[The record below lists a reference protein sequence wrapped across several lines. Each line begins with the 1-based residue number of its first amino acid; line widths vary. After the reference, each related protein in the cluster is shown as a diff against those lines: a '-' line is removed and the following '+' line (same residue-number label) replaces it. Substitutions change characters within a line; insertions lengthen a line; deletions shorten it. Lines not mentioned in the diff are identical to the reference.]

1 MQLLQKNLENKYNND
16 KTYCKDKH
24 YCHYTGKYRG
34 AAHSMYNLKYIIPK
48 KFDRFF
54 TMGRTMLSLP

>member
-48 KFDRFF
+48 KIR
-54 TMGRTMLSLP
+54 